1 MDIFSVD
8 WKTCSRLSLFLM
20 EQIFTFQLFMW
31 AITILMSKME
41 HGKHLEINTII
52 FKRLIPLL
60 MIEKCSGIVSE
71 IWRTPVFVL
80 ISLWNVM
87 EPEARSFWN
96 LFVPG
101 AAQT

>member
-1 MDIFSVD
+1 
-8 WKTCSRLSLFLM
+8 
-20 EQIFTFQLFMW
+20 
-31 AITILMSKME
+31 
-41 HGKHLEINTII
+41 
-52 FKRLIPLL
+52 
-60 MIEKCSGIVSE
+60 MIEECPGIVSE

-101 AAQT
+101 AAQTRISMWQKLSCKETFLFCVSQGIFQIGKGLQDLQIQPSLGGKQNKF